1 MKRIEALTLRLLDGQ
16 LTDDEAAELELL
28 LQDSSARQEHLAL
41 MEQEAA
47 LRGLRAPGD
56 LADATVSRI
65 QRELAGIEEGVMS
78 KVRTEDEIQRARERA
93 PWLGGWRYWALA
105 AAAVLLCA
113 SGIVIQ
119 TVAVFAQSVTSHQ
132 VILCGSW
139 QATQGL
145 TSAFRVLVRD
155 ELGGEAIAG
164 ADVQLRLVNDAG
176 DVVWEQEA
184 QTDDQGM
191 LVAEPALPT
200 ELPDGDYTLE
210 VEAET
215 DEGTTEVTQSV
226 RLERSYRVFV
236 STDKPLY
243 QPGQVIHIRALS
255 LAQADLRPAAGEE
268 TVIEV
273 KDGQGNKVF
282 KRTLPASDYGLASVD
297 FQLADE
303 VNTGDYTI
311 AVTTGDATSERSVS
325 VERYVLPKFKV
336 ELSTA
341 AGYYA
346 PGDTLRG
353 TVSAR
358 YTFGEPVAFGQVEIT
373 ATALAE
379 YVGLQD
385 EFARVKG
392 RTNAEGR
399 FSFELKLKDRFVGLP
414 VHKGDASVSLQATV
428 TDGAG
433 HTQAR
438 TLARAVS
445 AQPIRI
451 DAIPES
457 GELVRGVENVLYV
470 VTSYPDGTPAPT
482 TISLR
487 GQAPVRTN
495 AAGVAE
501 LRLPADVGTSL
512 ALSAADD
519 GGHRAQTRVDL
530 SVAAQREGLLLRSD
544 RATYSTGETAELTLL
559 SAGGGYA
566 YLDVVRA
573 GQVALMRTVP
583 LADGKGQLALDLP
596 ADLFGTLQL
605 RAYKVLRDG
614 AIVSDTKLIQVS
626 RAGDLQIQA
635 TLDRATYR
643 PGETAV
649 LDLLVRKGDDPVQAA
664 LSLSAVDEAVFAL
677 QESRPGL
684 EKVYFTLQAEL
695 LEPRAQFSS
704 RLPAAPAELVD
715 PAPAVEADEG
725 RELAAAA
732 LVAGAKDSGAPGQA
746 TSVPYTER
754 SADLRRQQGEQTRS
768 ALGALALSPS
778 VLLVLLLL
786 PLPVTAV
793 VRRRQGRRL
802 QGTPAATRALQGGL
816 RSLLRWFVL
825 GLYLPLGGAFGCAL
839 VFGAFRNDRGASAVL
854 VLLVGVAAAVTYVV
868 QSHQRVSWSWRGGT
882 LAFFGAL
889 LFVAFLGLLGLRDE
903 TVVAWFAVAFA
914 LGCLALIGVRAWRV
928 RQLPLAGR
936 DPALRRA
943 SSYLPAGYL
952 TAVVALGALIVA
964 GSGYRSPLDG
974 DTAGTVLLGLL
985 GVVGLASG
993 AFAAAWSSA
1002 LEAISFKR
1010 WLWLGASRSA
1020 LAVGPVFAL
1029 FLVSFAMAGG
1039 GAGMKSAGMAP
1050 LELQRALGG
1059 GDEFLVTDA
1068 VTAAPRDADPTSGE
1082 QGLQAPSRIRRHF
1095 PETLLWRPQLITD
1108 ARGRAQLE
1116 IPLAD
1121 SITTWRLGMSA
1132 VSAQGDLGAGTLG
1145 LRVFQDFFVDLDL
1158 PVALTQNDEV
1168 HVPVAVYNYLDAPQ
1182 TVKVELQPA
1191 AWYELLGEASA
1202 TLELAPREVTQV
1214 SFPLRALK
1222 PGTHALQVKAYGSQL
1237 ADALERQV
1245 RVEPDGQRVEAVE
1258 NGSLDED
1265 VQLQVAIPPQAIDG
1279 ASKILVKLYPGI
1291 FSQVLDG
1298 IEGLLH
1304 MPGG

>member
-1 MKRIEALTLRLLDGQ
+1 MKRVEELTLRLLDGR
-16 LTDDEAAELELL
+16 LTDAEAAELEVL
-28 LQDSSARQEHLAL
+28 LQEPSARQIHVAL

-78 KVRTEDEIQRARERA
+78 KIRTADEIQRARERA

-105 AAAVLLCA
+105 AAALLLCA
-113 SGIVIQ
+113 GG
-119 TVAVFAQSVTSHQ
+119 VAIKTAVVFSRDLSSQQ
-132 VILCGSW
+132 VILCGTW
-139 QATQGL
+139 RATQGL

-164 ADVQLRLVNDAG
+164 AAVRLRLLDGAG
-176 DVVWEQEA
+176 EVVWEQDG
-184 QTDDQGM
+184 QTDAEGM
-191 LVAEPALPT
+191 LVAEPELPA
-200 ELPDGDYTLE
+200 ELPDGDYRLE
-210 VEAET
+210 VAAET
-215 DEGTTEVTQSV
+215 DEGTTEVAKSV

-243 QPGQVIHIRALS
+243 QPGQRIHIRALS
-255 LAQADLRPAAGEE
+255 LASADLRPAAGQE
-268 TVIEV
+268 TSIEV

-297 FQLADE
+297 VQLADE

-311 AVTTGDATSERSVS
+311 GVTTGDATSERTVR

-353 TVSAR
+353 TLSAR
-358 YTFGEPVAFGQVEIT
+358 YTFGEPVVRGRVELT

-379 YVGLQD
+379 YAGLQD
-385 EFARVKG
+385 EFARVRG
-392 RTNAEGR
+392 LTDAEGR
-399 FSFELKLKDRFVGLP
+399 FSFEVKLKDRFVGLP
-414 VHKGDASVSLQATV
+414 VHKGDASVSLEAKV

-445 AQPIRI
+445 AQPIRV

-457 GELVRGVENVLYV
+457 GELVPGVENVLYV
-470 VTSYPDGTPAPT
+470 VTSYPDGTPAQT
-482 TISLR
+482 QVSLL
-487 GQAPVRTN
+487 GHEPVRTN

-501 LRLPADVGTSL
+501 LRLPADAGTSL
-512 ALSAADD
+512 QLVAADD
-519 GGHRAQTRVDL
+519 GGRRAQTRVDL
-530 SVAAQREGLLLRSD
+530 AVAAQREGLLLRSD

-566 YLDVVRA
+566 YLDVIRS
-573 GQVALMRTVP
+573 GQTALMKTVQ
-583 LADGKGQLALDLP
+583 LADGQGQLALDLP

-605 RAYKVLRDG
+605 RAYKVLSDG
-614 AIVSDTKLIQVS
+614 SIVSDTKLIQVA
-626 RAGDLQIQA
+626 RASDLEIQA
-635 TLDRATYR
+635 TLDRETYR
-643 PGETAV
+643 PGEKAV
-649 LDLLVRKGDDPVQAA
+649 LDLLVRRGDDPVQAA

-695 LEPRAQFSS
+695 LEPRAQFS
-704 RLPAAPAELVD
+704 RHLPAAPAELVD
-715 PAPAVEADEG
+715 PAPAGEASEG
-725 RELAAAA
+725 RELAAAV

-746 TSVPYTER
+746 TSVPYRER
-754 SADLRRQQGEQTRS
+754 TADLRREQDEQAQA

-778 VLLVLLLL
+778 VILLLLLL

-802 QGTPAATRALQGGL
+802 QGTPTATRALQDGL

-825 GLYLPLGGAFGCAL
+825 GLYLPLVGAFGCAL
-839 VFGAFRNDRGASAVL
+839 VFGAIRSDQAASAVL
-854 VLLVGVAAAVTYVV
+854 VLLVGVTAAVTHVV
-868 QSHQRVSWSWRGGT
+868 QSQRGVSLPWRGGT
-882 LAFFGAL
+882 LAFFGL
-889 LFVAFLGLLGLRDE
+889 LLLVAVVGVLGADDG
-903 TVVAWFAVAFA
+903 TVVAWFAIALA

-952 TAVVALGALIVA
+952 MTAVALVGLIAA

-985 GVVGLASG
+985 ALLGLASG
-993 AFAAAWSSA
+993 AFSAAWSSA

-1020 LAVGPVFAL
+1020 LAVAPVFGLLLMSLLAVAGSRPSMDMATATADFAPMEFERAL
-1029 FLVSFAMAGG
+1029 EAGG
-1039 GAGMKSAGMAP
+1039 EAWVEEAFRDTDRSEAGLKAP
-1050 LELQRALGG
+1050 
-1059 GDEFLVTDA
+1059 T
-1068 VTAAPRDADPTSGE
+1068 
-1082 QGLQAPSRIRRHF
+1082 RIRRHF
-1095 PETLLWRPQLITD
+1095 PETLLWQPQLITD

-1132 VSAQGDLGAGTLG
+1132 VSAQGDLGASTLG
-1145 LRVFQDFFVDLDL
+1145 LRVFQEFFVDLDL

-1168 HVPVAVYNYLDAPQ
+1168 HVPVAVYNYLDTAQ
-1182 TVKVELQPA
+1182 TVRVELQPA
-1191 AWYELLGEASA
+1191 AWYEQLGESSA
-1202 TLELAPREVTQV
+1202 TVELAPREVTQV
-1214 SFPLRALK
+1214 RFPLRALK

-1245 RVEPDGQRVEAVE
+1245 RVEPDGQRVETVK

-1265 VQLQVAIPPQAIDG
+1265 QQLEVAIPPQAIDD
-1279 ASKILVKLYPGI
+1279 ASKILVKLYPGV